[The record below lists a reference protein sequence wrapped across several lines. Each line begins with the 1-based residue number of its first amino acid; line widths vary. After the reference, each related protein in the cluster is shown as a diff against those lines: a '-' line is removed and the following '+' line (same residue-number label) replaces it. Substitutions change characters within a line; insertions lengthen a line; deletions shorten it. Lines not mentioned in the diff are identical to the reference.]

1 MKISHTQHLGICLI
15 GFILLSTNLSA
26 RTWTTVEGS
35 QSEGELLSVQDNQ
48 VTLRIDGREY
58 LFPVTRFSEADR
70 AYLLN
75 WQKEERCMVCLKTVQ
90 GDQMKAGSE
99 IYHPSCFTCL
109 VCERPFMD
117 RQAIR
122 RDEWGGMVHNE
133 HFRQAHS
140 CGSCGRLISPKTIRP
155 EQIFPDK
162 RVSCLPCLKEA
173 VSDVTQLQAVSRR
186 VRLGLSELGLP
197 TPTGV
202 LSMKMVSQ
210 DTLNREIERAHG
222 RGSLRGLTLTTF
234 RTITGGPNAGTT
246 FSHEVWVLS
255 GLPVAECVS
264 VLAHEFGHVWLNENY
279 IDASPPAVEGFCNL
293 LSMHALQKDTSKLA
307 DVLRKNL
314 QMSDDY
320 VYGRGFREMSKRLEK
335 LGWSGLLNDL
345 STRRVPLTQRRR

>member
-1 MKISHTQHLGICLI
+1 LKIGHTLNLGISLFGC
-15 GFILLSTNLSA
+15 ILLTTSLWA

-35 QSEGELLSVQDNQ
+35 RTEGELLSVQDNQ

-75 WQKEERCMVCLKTVQ
+75 WQREKRCMVCLKAVQ
-90 GDQMKAGSE
+90 GDQMKAGTE

-109 VCERPFMD
+109 ICERPFMD
-117 RQAIR
+117 GQAIR
-122 RDEWGGMVHNE
+122 RDEWGGMVHGE

-140 CGSCGRLISPKTIRP
+140 CGSCGRLISPKTIQP

-173 VSDVTQLQAVSRR
+173 VRDVTQLQAVSRR
-186 VRLGLSELGLP
+186 VRVCLSELGLP
-197 TPTGV
+197 PPTGP

-246 FSHEVWVLS
+246 FSHEIWVLS

-264 VLAHEFGHVWLNENY
+264 VLAHEYGHVWLNENY

-335 LGWSGLLNDL
+335 LGWPGLLRDL
-345 STRRVPLTQRRR
+345 STRRVPLNRRRK

>member
-1 MKISHTQHLGICLI
+1 
-15 GFILLSTNLSA
+15 
-26 RTWTTVEGS
+26 VEGS
-35 QSEGELLSVQDNQ
+35 RTEGELLSVQDNQ

-58 LFPVTRFSEADR
+58 LFPVIRFSEADR

-75 WQKEERCMVCLKTVQ
+75 WQREKRCMVCLKAVQ
-90 GDQMKAGSE
+90 GDQMKAGTE

-117 RQAIR
+117 GQAIR
-122 RDEWGGMVHNE
+122 RDEWGGMVHGE

-140 CGSCGRLISPKTIRP
+140 CGSCGRLISPKTIQP

-162 RVSCLPCLKEA
+162 RVSCLPCLQEA
-173 VSDVTQLQAVSRR
+173 VRDVTQLQAVSRR
-186 VRLGLSELGLP
+186 VRVGLSELGLP
-197 TPTGV
+197 PPTGP

-246 FSHEVWVLS
+246 FSHEIWVLS

-264 VLAHEFGHVWLNENY
+264 VLAHEYGHVWLNENF

-335 LGWSGLLNDL
+335 LGWPGLLRDL
-345 STRRVPLTQRRR
+345 STRRVPLNQRRK